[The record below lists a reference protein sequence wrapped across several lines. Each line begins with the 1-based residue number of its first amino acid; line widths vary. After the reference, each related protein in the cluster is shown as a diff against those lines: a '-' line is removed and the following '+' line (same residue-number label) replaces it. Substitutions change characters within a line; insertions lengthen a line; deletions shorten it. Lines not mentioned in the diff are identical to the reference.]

1 MTAMEL
7 ACAERRDLVEF
18 LGELTPEQWEQPSL
32 CTGWRVRDVVGHII
46 GYDELTDAET
56 VLEFLRGGL
65 FPPRINAAVLARH
78 QGRSTDKLRDA
89 LAEHVVPRGLTT
101 GFGGRIALSDGM
113 IHHQDIRRPLGLP
126 REIPH
131 DRLKTAL
138 DFARYAPLLRGVWR
152 ARGVRL
158 VATDLEWSFG
168 RGPQASGP
176 GEALLMVMAGR
187 PCAIND
193 LTGPGVDR
201 LRRNL
206 GVG

>member
-1 MTAMEL
+1 MAM
-7 ACAERRDLVEF
+7 ACAERQDLVE
-18 LGELTPEQWEQPSL
+18 LLSGLTPEQWDQPSL
-32 CTGWRVRDVVGHII
+32 CARWRVRDVVGHII
-46 GYDELTDAET
+46 GYDELRGGET
-56 VLEFLRGGL
+56 VREFVRNGL

-78 QGRSTDKLRDA
+78 EGRSPDELKAA
-89 LAEHVVPRGLTT
+89 LAAHVHPRGLTT
-101 GFGGRIALSDGM
+101 GFGGLIALADGM

-131 DRLKTAL
+131 DRLLAVL

-158 VATDLEWSFG
+158 VATDLDWSFG
-168 RGPQASGP
+168 RGPEASGP
-176 GEALLMVMAGR
+176 GEALLMVMTRR
-187 PCAIND
+187 PCALGD

-206 GVG
+206 T